1 MALDEQFAA
10 TIKDMKATFGFSR
23 FSCDPDEISD
33 RLGLAPDNIR
43 RKGENRAMPNGRG
56 FAVPFSSWS
65 IESRSA
71 SKDVNDHL
79 RELLARLQGTHARIL
94 PQWGVP
100 SFGILYKATHLG
112 TGNGPFF
119 EADVIEGIALFK
131 AELWQDIYALD
142 DND

>member
-1 MALDEQFAA
+1 L
-10 TIKDMKATFGFSR
+10 T
-23 FSCDPDEISD
+23 PDE
-33 RLGLAPDNIR
+33 IR
-43 RKGENRAMPNGRG
+43 RKGENRALPTGSV

-65 IESRSA
+65 IESRSG

-79 RELLARLQGTHARIL
+79 RELLARLKGREVRIL

-119 EADVIEGIALFK
+119 EADVIEGIALCK

-142 DND
+142 EDNN